1 MNENT
6 KYILVLCLCLSFL
19 YFIMDRFFDYL
30 EERNNRR

>member
-6 KYILVLCLCLSFL
+6 IYVLVLCLSFL

>member
-1 MNENT
+1 MSENT
-6 KYILVLCLCLSFL
+6 KDVLVLCLFFL